1 MTRKKVTLA
10 YIANDAARKAT
21 FKKRKKGLMKK
32 VSELSTLC
40 GIEACAI
47 VYSPYQA
54 EPEVWPSTLGARR
67 AIARF
72 KNMSEM
78 DQSKRMVNQQG
89 FIRQRIV
96 KAEEQLKKQLRDNR
110 EKEIGQVMYRALV
123 GSEGLQGLT
132 IVDLNDLGWMLE
144 KTGKEIEERIK
155 KLKKVAPGSDQEA
168 PVEPEADKG
177 SEEDNGEAA
186 PKNSAALNDA
196 VAVETMQ
203 NQPWYMELL
212 KPRDEGNAVNLSKND
227 PMPSYPYGNP
237 TPTWSNFYF
246 P

>member
-21 FKKRKKGLMKK
+21 FKKRRKGLMKK

-96 KAEEQLKKQLRDNR
+96 KAEEQLKRQLRENR
-110 EKEIGQVMYRALV
+110 EKEICQVMYRALV
-123 GSEGLQGLT
+123 GEPLQGLT
-132 IVDLNDLGWMLE
+132 LVDLNDLGWMLE

-155 KLKKVAPGSDQEA
+155 KLKNMVPGSEQAA
-168 PVEPEADKG
+168 PAEPKVDKG
-177 SEEDNGEAA
+177 SEEENGEAA
-186 PKNSAALNDA
+186 PKNNAALNDV
-196 VAVETMQ
+196 VAVEAMQ
-203 NQPWYMELL
+203 NQPWYMEFL
-212 KPRDEGNAVNLSKND
+212 KPRNESNTMNLSKNE
-227 PMPSYPYGNP
+227 PRPSYPYGNP
-237 TPTWSNFYF
+237 PPPWSNFFF